1 MENQLLLM
9 QQIPPLHAAGG
20 PKGTTN
26 VDTAWHQRLAGVA
39 GVTLKSTSNRLRD
52 SVSGF
57 VLGFTPL
64 AFHMSVY
71 SRKAAEV

>member
-1 MENQLLLM
+1 MENQLLPM
-9 QQIPPLHAAGG
+9 QQIPLSTQLVG
-20 PKGTTN
+20 PRERQMSIQLGTN
-26 VDTAWHQRLAGVA
+26 GVAGVA